1 MRRLGA
7 LLPLLPVLLLGP
19 TLVGCGEE
27 SAGPSRAADSTASE
41 PTVLRHRLVTATE
54 SGDGP
59 DTHAVALEGTRALD
73 AFVAGFSDGLAR
85 EVRSAA
91 TDLEVRDGEQL
102 AGQVVAVGCD
112 EPSGVE
118 ALAAEGGVVLEPGPV
133 PSPGRQCLAAMTTV
147 ALVVLEEGVSL
158 NAS

>member
-19 TLVGCGEE
+19 SLVGCGEE
-27 SAGPSRAADSTASE
+27 PAEPSGAADSTSSE
-41 PTVLRHRLVTATE
+41 PTVLRHQLVTATE
-54 SGDGP
+54 GGDGP
-59 DTHAVALEGTRALD
+59 DTQAVALDGARALD
-73 AFVAGFSDGLAR
+73 AFVAGFSSALAR
-85 EVRSAA
+85 EIRSAA

-118 ALAAEGGVVLEPGPV
+118 ALAAQGGVVLEAGPV

-147 ALVVLEEGVSL
+147 ALVVLDAGVSL
-158 NAS
+158 SAP